1 MTVRYDAAL
10 VGIVRLLSV
19 ATAACLM
26 DKAGRKALLYTSSL
40 LMFLA
45 TLSLTMISHAASC
58 SQGLPSNVTVSA
70 ELSSHTSAGNDGV
83 GVLTLVSTMV
93 FIFGECII
101 KKRSAT
107 FFLFVCLLSKG
118 KSTLKEQYHNLHYC
132 GGQQKNQ
139 LKLFV

>member
-10 VGIVRLLSV
+10 VGAVRLLSV
-19 ATAACLM
+19 VTAACLM

-58 SQGLPSNVTVSA
+58 SQGPPGNVTVGTG
-70 ELSSHTSAGNDGV
+70 LGGHISAGNDGV

-93 FIFGECII
+93 FIFGECTE
-101 KKRSAT
+101 KVTT
-107 FFLFVCLLSKG
+107 FFFLTARELF
-118 KSTLKEQYHNLHYC
+118 
-132 GGQQKNQ
+132 
-139 LKLFV
+139 